1 MPGIDPPKL
10 ARLQEI
16 PVCEKCCGLEHL
28 FSFHS
33 GMKPRLSGR
42 RGRGGEKKKKN
53 YFFFFSFFLGWLLLR
68 RDSLTQYRC
77 PHHRAGESVLS
88 QQPLIFSLCSSSRVG
103 QGLG

>member
-1 MPGIDPPKL
+1 MPGIDPPRL

-53 YFFFFSFFLGWLLLR
+53 YFFFFFLFFSWVVVVEEGQPHTVQMPTPQGWGVSPLPTASHFHPLLL
-68 RDSLTQYRC
+68 
-77 PHHRAGESVLS
+77 
-88 QQPLIFSLCSSSRVG
+88 
-103 QGLG
+103 